1 MKGRKF
7 MLFRDF
13 IKGQCGLRGIT
24 LKKMCDDCN
33 INYANFATTYRKR
46 KTPSEALESIAK
58 YFGVTADYLESMEVK

>member
-1 MKGRKF
+1 

-24 LKKMCDDCN
+24 LKKMCDDCD

-46 KTPSEALESIAK
+46 KTPSEAL
-58 YFGVTADYLESMEVK
+58 